1 MLPETRF
8 VPAIGRLMIALI
20 FVMAGAGKLGDPTAT
35 QAYIAAHGLPL
46 PMISYLVAVA
56 IELGGGILLVV
67 GYQTRIVAGVM
78 AVFTVVTALVFHTN
92 FADHNMVL
100 HFMKNIAMAGG
111 LLQVVAFGAG
121 ALSLDARRRVS
132 RTVAA

>member
-1 MLPETRF
+1 M
-8 VPAIGRLMIALI
+8 
-20 FVMAGAGKLGDPTAT
+20 AT
-35 QAYIAAHGLPL
+35 QAYIGAHGLPL
-46 PMISYLVAVA
+46 PLLSYLVAVT

-67 GYQTRIVAGVM
+67 GYQTRIVAAVM
-78 AVFTVVTALVFHTN
+78 AVFTVMTALVFHTN

-121 ALSLDARRRVS
+121 ALSFDARRRVS
-132 RTVAA
+132 GAVAA